1 MDELPVLNGLCKDLY
16 ESVDPQVR
24 QRAEMNLA
32 ELSESSECLQRC
44 MLLLARGD
52 YPYGPM
58 VASTTLMKILGAKT
72 SVTSFQK
79 LELAKFLLNMLG
91 QGAPTFPSYLVTSL
105 CQLFARLTKQEWTY
119 TVVPNS
125 SDSKIE
131 YPFREPIDSLVKTIS
146 MKNISES
153 QLAVQLLTL
162 LVADMNNAS
171 GMESVN
177 QHRKN
182 LSQFRDDFLYT
193 IFVTSVEFLME
204 HAERQLDDQELG
216 MMHSMLNLCLQCL
229 LFDYIGSLA
238 DETSEDNCNVQIP
251 TAWRSSFT
259 DGKIIQLMFKLLQ
272 KLPQESS
279 EKIMTI
285 IAQLASIRRTLF
297 NGTERQAYVQKLVEG
312 VVSVIMNPDKLSDQG
327 AFHEFCRLIARL
339 KTNYQLCE
347 LIAVPCYSHMLR
359 LLAEFTV
366 QSLRMMEFSANST
379 YFLMTF
385 WQRMVTSVP
394 YVRNNDEH
402 LLNVY
407 CPEIMT
413 AFVESRLQH
422 VESVVREGAENP
434 LDDQGSTLQIME
446 HLAIISRCEYEKTCK
461 LLTNYFDQN
470 ANIWMNGNEGDVN
483 KVIAEGRL
491 VWLITLIGT
500 AVFGKTTSTTTDAH
514 DKMDGELIARCIT
527 VMKYNDSRL
536 QMTNSNIPINGNI
549 RLEVA
554 FVHMLEQFR
563 RAYIMD
569 QITRASAVYET
580 LASELKISEE
590 ADMLGVI
597 VQKILTNLKYW
608 PTNSDLLDLSLSLLK
623 DLSLGYTAVR
633 KLFRLPEVQLLLNN
647 HTSEHFVFL
656 GPTIDYQTMKQRTT
670 FYEALTRL
678 LTTDFSDDEEMVQR
692 FLRPL
697 TDTVEGICN
706 IISSNYH
713 GFDEEHLKKVIVGLC
728 RDLRGV
734 AIASTTKAI
743 FQILFEWM
751 YPNVF
756 NILQFAVEKWPE
768 SADVTTPI
776 LRLLSE
782 LVQNRQQRLK
792 FEMGSCSAVLLFK
805 ETSKII
811 TIYGDRLL
819 SLPECSKD
827 RVYKDRYKN
836 IGIIFLVLKN
846 VLIGAYVPFGV
857 LRLYGD
863 TCLQDALTT
872 FVKLFI
878 SIPQVDFQSYTKIA
892 QNYYNLLEHVVQDN
906 MAFITNLSIEVL
918 CSILRSIHAGLNSV
932 DAIVI
937 TSACSSLDTILNY
950 LYRRLTRTSPPTSK
964 VGVEAEGD
972 NIVMT
977 IKEHP
982 EILADMLQTVITS
995 MMFGEVKC
1003 QWSLSRPLL
1012 GLILIQEEVFNSLK
1026 NELTQQQSFDR
1037 QADFDTLFTQLM
1049 TGVECNLTVK
1059 NKDVFTQNLTKFRRD
1074 IAGVLKGQSIVPT
1087 TSHLSNSNQDMQ

>member
-1 MDELPVLNGLCKDLY
+1 MDELPVLNNLCKDLY
-16 ESVDPQVR
+16 ESVDPQIR
-24 QRAEMNLA
+24 HRAEMNLA

-58 VASTTLMKILGAKT
+58 VASTTLMKLLGGKT
-72 SVTSFQK
+72 SITSIQK
-79 LELAKFLLNMLG
+79 LELAKYLLEMLG
-91 QGAPTFPSYLVTSL
+91 QAAPQFPAYLVTSL

-119 TVVPNS
+119 QTPNENQ
-125 SDSKIE
+125 SDDAKID
-131 YPFREPIDSLVKTIS
+131 YPFRDPVDSLVKTINMDNLEES
-146 MKNISES
+146 M
-153 QLAVQLLTL
+153 LAVQLLTL
-162 LVADMNNAS
+162 LVSDMNSAA

-177 QHRKN
+177 KHRKN
-182 LSQFRDDFLYT
+182 LSQFRDDFLYE
-193 IFVTSVEFLME
+193 IFSVSLNFLSE
-204 HAERQLDDQELG
+204 NVDRNLTPGQLALL
-216 MMHSMLNLCLQCL
+216 HTVLNLNLQCL
-229 LFDYIGSLA
+229 LFDYIGSLT

-259 DGKIIQLMFKLLQ
+259 DGKIVELMFKLLN

-279 EKIMTI
+279 EKVMTI

-312 VVSVIMNPDKLSDQG
+312 VVSVIMNPEKLSDQA

-366 QSLRMMEFSANST
+366 TSLRMMEFSANST

-413 AFVESRLQH
+413 SFIESRLQH
-422 VESVVREGAENP
+422 VENVVREGAENP

-446 HLAIISRCEYEKTCK
+446 HLAIICRCEYEKTCK
-461 LLTNYFDQN
+461 LLTQHFDQN
-470 ANIWMNGNEGDVN
+470 ANIWMNGSDNDVN
-483 KVIAEGRL
+483 TAIAEGRL

-500 AVFGKTTSTTTDAH
+500 AVFGKTTSTSSDVH

-527 VMKYNDSRL
+527 VMRFNDNRL
-536 QMTNSNIPINGNI
+536 QLSNTTIPLKGNL
-549 RLEVA
+549 RLEVS
-554 FVHMLEQFR
+554 FIHMLEQFR

-569 QITRASAVYET
+569 QITRASSVYDT
-580 LASELKISEE
+580 LESELRIAEE
-590 ADMLGVI
+590 SDMLGVI
-597 VQKILTNLKYW
+597 VQKILTNLKFW
-608 PTNSDLLDLSLSLLK
+608 PSNSELLDLSLSLLK
-623 DLSLGYTAVR
+623 DLSLGYSAVR

-647 HTSEHFVFL
+647 HTADHFIFL

-678 LTTDFSDDEEMVQR
+678 LTTDYADDEEMLQR

-706 IISSNYH
+706 VIQNNCQ
-713 GFDEEHLKKVIVGLC
+713 GVEEEQLKKIITGLC

-751 YPNVF
+751 YPEVF
-756 NILQFAVEKWPE
+756 NIMQFSVQKWPGC
-768 SADVTTPI
+768 ADVVTPI

-782 LVQNRQQRLK
+782 MVQNRQQRLK
-792 FEMGSCSAVLLFK
+792 FEMSSCSAVLLFK
-805 ETSKII
+805 ETSKIVS
-811 TIYGDRLL
+811 IYGDRLL
-819 SLPECSKD
+819 QLPEVSKD
-827 RVYKDRYKN
+827 RVYKERYKN
-836 IGIIFLVLKN
+836 IGVIFLILKN
-846 VLIGAYVPFGV
+846 ALIGAYVPFGV
-857 LRLYGD
+857 FRLYGD
-863 TCLQDALTT
+863 SCLQDALTT
-872 FVKLFI
+872 FVKLFM
-878 SIPQVDFQSYTKIA
+878 SIPPDDFHSYTKIA
-892 QNYYNLLEHVVQDN
+892 QNHYNLLEHVVQDN
-906 MAFITNLSIEVL
+906 MPFVTNLSVDVFCAL
-918 CSILRSIHAGLNSV
+918 LRSIHSGLSSV

-950 LYRRLTRTSPPTSK
+950 LYRRLTRTSPPSNK
-964 VGVEAEGD
+964 VGQDPEGD
-972 NIVMT
+972 NIIHA
-977 IKEHP
+977 IKQHP
-982 EILADMLQTVITS
+982 DILAKMLQAVVTL

-1012 GLILIQEEVFNSLK
+1012 GLILIQEDVYSNMK
-1026 NELTQQQSFDR
+1026 RELTSQQTYDR
-1037 QADFDTLFTQLM
+1037 QSDFDTLFTQLM
-1049 TGVECNLTVK
+1049 SNVEMNLTVK
-1059 NKDVFTQNLTKFRRD
+1059 NKDTFTQNLTRFRRD
-1074 IAGVLKGQSIVPT
+1074 IALVLKGQALPASSV
-1087 TSHLSNSNQDMQ
+1087 NQEMQ

>member
-1 MDELPVLNGLCKDLY
+1 MDELPVLNNLCKDLY

-24 QRAEMNLA
+24 HRAEMNLA
-32 ELSESSECLQRC
+32 ELSESPECLQRC

-58 VASTTLMKILGAKT
+58 VASTTLMKLLGGKT
-72 SVTSFQK
+72 SITSTQK
-79 LELAKFLLNMLG
+79 LELAKYLLEMLG
-91 QGAPTFPSYLVTSL
+91 QGAPQFPSYLVTSL

-119 TVVPNS
+119 QSPEAPNQAE
-125 SDSKIE
+125 DAKVE
-131 YPFREPIDSLVKTIS
+131 YPFRDPVDSLVKTINMDNLEES
-146 MKNISES
+146 M
-153 QLAVQLLTL
+153 LAVQLLTM
-162 LVADMNNAS
+162 LVSDMNSAA

-177 QHRKN
+177 KHRKN
-182 LSQFRDDFLYT
+182 LSQFRDDFLYE
-193 IFVTSVEFLME
+193 IFSVSLTFLSDNVDRNLNDRQIALL
-204 HAERQLDDQELG
+204 HAV
-216 MMHSMLNLCLQCL
+216 LNLNLQCL
-229 LFDYIGSLA
+229 LFDYIGSLT

-251 TAWRSSFT
+251 TAWRASFT
-259 DGKIIQLMFKLLQ
+259 DGKIVQLMFKLLT

-279 EKIMTI
+279 EKVMTI

-312 VVSVIMNPDKLSDQG
+312 VVSVIMNPEKLSDQA

-413 AFVESRLQH
+413 AFIESRLQH
-422 VESVVREGAENP
+422 VENVIREGAENP

-446 HLAIISRCEYEKTCK
+446 HLAIICRCEYEKTCK
-461 LLTNYFDQN
+461 LLTQHFDQN
-470 ANIWMNGNEGDVN
+470 ANIWMNGSENDIN
-483 KVIAEGRL
+483 TAIAEGRL

-500 AVFGKTTSTTTDAH
+500 AVFGKTTSTSSDSH
-514 DKMDGELIARCIT
+514 DKMDGEMIARCIT
-527 VMKYNDSRL
+527 VMRFNDNRL
-536 QMTNSNIPINGNI
+536 QLSNTTIPLKGNL
-549 RLEVA
+549 RLEVS
-554 FVHMLEQFR
+554 FIHMLEQFR

-569 QITRASAVYET
+569 QITRASSVYDT
-580 LASELKISEE
+580 LEAELRIAEE
-590 ADMLGVI
+590 SDMLGVI
-597 VQKILTNLKYW
+597 VQKILTNLKFW
-608 PTNSDLLDLSLSLLK
+608 PSNSELLDLSLSLLK
-623 DLSLGYTAVR
+623 DLSLGYSAVR

-647 HTSEHFVFL
+647 HTADHFIFL

-678 LTTDFSDDEEMVQR
+678 LTTDYADDEEMLQR

-697 TDTVEGICN
+697 TDTVEGICTVIQN
-706 IISSNYH
+706 NCQRI
-713 GFDEEHLKKVIVGLC
+713 EEEQLKKIITGLC

-751 YPNVF
+751 YPEVF
-756 NILQFAVEKWPE
+756 NIMQFSVEKWPGC
-768 SADVTTPI
+768 ADVITPI

-782 LVQNRQQRLK
+782 MVQNRQQRLK
-792 FEMGSCSAVLLFK
+792 FEMSSCSAVLLFK
-805 ETSKII
+805 ETSKIVS
-811 TIYGDRLL
+811 IYGDRLL
-819 SLPECSKD
+819 QLPEVSKD
-827 RVYKDRYKN
+827 RVYKERYKN
-836 IGIIFLVLKN
+836 IGVIFLILKN
-846 VLIGAYVPFGV
+846 ALIGAYVPFGV
-857 LRLYGD
+857 FRLYGD
-863 TCLQDALTT
+863 SCLQDALTT
-872 FVKLFI
+872 FIKLFM
-878 SIPQVDFQSYTKIA
+878 SIPQDDFHSYTKIA
-892 QNYYNLLEHVVQDN
+892 QNHYNLLEHVVQDN
-906 MAFITNLSIEVL
+906 MPFVTNLSVDVF
-918 CSILRSIHAGLNSV
+918 CSLLRSIHSGLSSV

-950 LYRRLTRTSPPTSK
+950 LYRRLTRSTPPTNK
-964 VGVEAEGD
+964 VGMDPEGD
-972 NIVMT
+972 NILNA
-977 IKEHP
+977 IKQHP
-982 EILADMLQTVITS
+982 DILAKMLQAVITL

-1012 GLILIQEEVFNSLK
+1012 GLILIQEDVYSNMK
-1026 NELTQQQSFDR
+1026 RELTSQQTYDR
-1037 QADFDTLFTQLM
+1037 QADFDQLFTQLM
-1049 TGVECNLTVK
+1049 SNVEMNLTVK
-1059 NKDVFTQNLTKFRRD
+1059 NKDTFTQNLTRFRRD
-1074 IAGVLKGQSIVPT
+1074 IALVLKGQSLPA
-1087 TSHLSNSNQDMQ
+1087 NSVSQEMQ